1 MIDNKLSLK
10 QKGQNTYVESVVVA
24 EDEFELRCKIT
35 NGSSKNTKEDGGG

>member
-1 MIDNKLSLK
+1 MVDNKLSLK
-10 QKGQNTYVESVVVA
+10 QKGLNTHVQSVVVA